1 MATFNVHEAKTQFSR
16 LLDCVLQ
23 GEEVLIT
30 RNGVPVAELVPARKR
45 QFPLG
50 AGRNDPHLNLAAVKN
65 EAWWRALTDEEADD
79 FIEGRY

>member
-23 GEEVLIT
+23 GEEVRIT

-45 QFPLG
+45 AFPLG
-50 AGRNDPHLNLAAVKN
+50 AGRKDPHLNRAAFKN
-65 EAWWRALTDEEADD
+65 DAWWQPMTDQEAEDW
-79 FIEGRY
+79 IEGK

>member
-23 GEEVLIT
+23 GEEVRIT

-45 QFPLG
+45 AFPLG
-50 AGRNDPHLNLAAVKN
+50 AGRKDPHLNRAAFKN
-65 EAWWRALTDEEADD
+65 DAWWQPMTDKEVED

>member
-1 MATFNVHEAKTQFSR
+1 MATCNVHEAKTQFSR

-23 GEEVLIT
+23 GEEVQIT

-45 QFPLG
+45 PFPLG
-50 AGRNDPHLNLAAVKN
+50 AGREDPHLNRAALKEN
-65 EAWWRALTDEEADD
+65 GWWQSMTDKEVDD